1 MLSLKVQPLAHSH
14 NGRNESMDEV
24 LNRCSRE
31 LQLLAN
37 FYHQNDYRARAQELY
52 RVVVRIQ
59 NDRDKQRNKQRNK
72 RPPIRLVV

>member
-1 MLSLKVQPLAHSH
+1 MLSLNVRPLAHSN
-14 NGRNESMDEV
+14 NGRNESMDEA

-59 NDRDKQRNKQRNK
+59 NDRTKKRNQLLKQR
-72 RPPIRLVV
+72 PLISLVV

>member
-1 MLSLKVQPLAHSH
+1 MLSLKVRPLAH
-14 NGRNESMDEV
+14 NNDGRNESMDEA

-59 NDRDKQRNKQRNK
+59 NDRDKERSKQLK
-72 RPPIRLVV
+72 QHPTLSLVV

>member
-1 MLSLKVQPLAHSH
+1 
-14 NGRNESMDEV
+14 MDEA
-24 LNRCSRE
+24 LDRCSRE

-59 NDRDKQRNKQRNK
+59 NDRDKQRKKQLK
-72 RPPIRLVV
+72 QHPLVSLVV

>member
-1 MLSLKVQPLAHSH
+1 MLSLNVRPLAHNF
-14 NGRNESMDEV
+14 NGRNESMDEA
-24 LNRCSRE
+24 LDRCSRE

-59 NDRDKQRNKQRNK
+59 NDRDKQRKKLLKQHTLVS
-72 RPPIRLVV
+72 LVV

>member
-1 MLSLKVQPLAHSH
+1 MLSLNVRPLAHNN
-14 NGRNESMDEV
+14 NGRNESMDEA

-59 NDRDKQRNKQRNK
+59 NDRNKQCKKQRKQRPN
-72 RPPIRLVV
+72 ISLVV